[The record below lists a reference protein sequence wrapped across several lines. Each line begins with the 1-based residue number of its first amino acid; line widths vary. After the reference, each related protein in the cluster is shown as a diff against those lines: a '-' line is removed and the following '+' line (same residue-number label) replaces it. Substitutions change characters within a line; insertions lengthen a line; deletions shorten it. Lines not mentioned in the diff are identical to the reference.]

1 VDLSLLADPVFLCQN
16 VVDGLARGALY
27 TVFAM
32 GFTLIFGVLD
42 IINLAHA
49 ATFMWCALAGWVVMA
64 VLHLPL
70 PLGLAASMAT
80 GAVIAVLLELLA
92 FRPLRRELP
101 RYSVAF
107 SGSDRL
113 APMISSIGASLI
125 MVSVAEAVFGVDTR
139 RFPDGALDPRPF
151 FIGGAGGV
159 RVSRA
164 QILIFA
170 AALLLTAALGLF
182 IRRSRMGKAIRAVA
196 ASPKAAR
203 LLGIDVDTVVV
214 VTFLVAGALAGAAGI
229 LVGLLTNN
237 IAPGMGAQI
246 ELRGLAVVI
255 LGGMGNIE
263 GAVLGGLILG
273 LVETFTIAYV
283 PGGSEL
289 KDAIAFLILFLIL
302 LVRPNGILGR
312 ASERA

>member
-1 VDLSLLADPVFLCQN
+1 VDFGLLADPVFLCQN

-27 TVFAM
+27 TVYAM

-49 ATFMWCALAGWVVMA
+49 ATFTWCALAGWMVMSW
-64 VLHLPL
+64 LGLPL
-70 PLGLAASMAT
+70 PLGLAASMVA
-80 GAVIAVLLELLA
+80 GAGIAVLLELLA
-92 FRPLRRELP
+92 FRPLRRE
-101 RYSVAF
+101 
-107 SGSDRL
+107 GSDRL

-125 MVSVAEAVFGVDTR
+125 MVSIAEAVFGVDTR

-151 FIGGAGGV
+151 LIGGAGGV

-164 QILIFA
+164 QILIVA
-170 AALLLTAALGLF
+170 AALLLTVALGLF
-182 IRRSRMGKAIRAVA
+182 IRRARMGKAIRAVA

-203 LLGIDVDTVVV
+203 LLGIDVDAVVV
-214 VTFLVAGALAGAAGI
+214 VTFLIAGALAGAAGI

-273 LVETFTIAYV
+273 LVETFTIAYL

-289 KDAIAFLILFLIL
+289 KDAIAFIILFLIL

-312 ASERA
+312 ASVDRA